1 MAELS
6 KGNEIAL
13 RLALKML
20 GITPEMLANPALI
33 LAKFGINPDLVLN
46 KVAEFQQIG
55 VNIERAFVQCNARL
69 ARIEAHLGITTADL
83 PGSGQRVDDD
93 DGGNLGDLGTRPPDR
108 RN

>member
-1 MAELS
+1 MTELS

-55 VNIERAFVQCNARL
+55 VGARDAIIAVNYRL
-69 ARIEAHLGITTADL
+69 ARIEAHLGIETGTDR
-83 PGSGQRVDDD
+83 QRL
-93 DGGNLGDLGTRPPDR
+93 DGDAGGELGTLDTRPPDR

>member
-1 MAELS
+1 MTELS

-55 VNIERAFVQCNARL
+55 VSARDAIIAVNFRL
-69 ARIEAHLGITTADL
+69 ARIEAHLGIITPDQ
-83 PGSGQRVDDD
+83 PGDRIGADDD
-93 DGGNLGDLGTRPPDR
+93 DGGKLGSLEQRPPDR